1 MILWRLIEIVHIGWT
16 LNIGSQGFSS
26 RWLLGC
32 DMWVCRLPIGY
43 IETEILLVPTGTV
56 QYTFI
61 LTASKDLPKQC
72 TTAGGNAAMSCAFRK
87 SVGVRMPDDIICAA
101 LLSKLDEPLL
111 CTRWILKNQYRLSL
125 PWNARLF
132 IWRCDNLY
140 KRPTSIDFIGLW
152 QWIDF

>member
-1 MILWRLIEIVHIGWT
+1 MYIGWT
-16 LNIGSQGFSS
+16 LNIGSQGLVLDSCS
-26 RWLLGC
+26 AAISGC
-32 DMWVCRLPIGY
+32 GLPIGF
-43 IETEILLVPTGTV
+43 IKTEILLVPTGTV

-111 CTRWILKNQYRLSL
+111 CTR
-125 PWNARLF
+125 
-132 IWRCDNLY
+132 
-140 KRPTSIDFIGLW
+140 
-152 QWIDF
+152 